1 VSETRLPRFHAL
13 CQLLHAPFLNVRHRR
28 RGTNSTKFAVAQHLR
43 RPARSGCP
51 IAALGWPRENAVQF
65 REAKFFV
72 AEKIEQTRNL
82 HVRDA
87 SRRRLRSM
95 HYIKFETAK
104 V

>member
-1 VSETRLPRFHAL
+1 MLRASNATAL
-13 CQLLHAPFLNVRHRR
+13 ILTSRTTSAT
-28 RGTNSTKFAVAQHLR
+28 GS
-43 RPARSGCP
+43 
-51 IAALGWPRENAVQF
+51 F

-82 HVRDA
+82 HAPDA

-95 HYIKFETAK
+95 HYITFETAK